1 MKKILKNIPENI
13 RSWEITAVRKTVL
26 PFMTASLTF
35 VVMMTGCVKD
45 ELFNTP
51 HPEHGKITLTTDWNH
66 RTEGLDVPSSYS
78 VEIGDYTA
86 QATDAV
92 HEADYLFEP
101 GDYRIIVHNP
111 AADITVSGTKATV
124 SPASGNW
131 DGVGSFISGTP
142 GVLFTHV
149 QDVAIKKDTDHSFT
163 AVMRQQVR
171 RLTLVIE
178 PTGDASDRI
187 ESIEGY
193 LDGAAGTLDFAEDT
207 HGTPSNVELHF
218 TKITEGAD
226 AGKWSATVELL
237 GTAGSGQRLTAQ
249 LRFADNNPKSL
260 TFSSDLTDALSGFND
275 DKTVPLAIGGTLVET
290 PTEAGFGAEIK
301 DWETVEGDP
310 TEAI

>member
-1 MKKILKNIPENI
+1 MKKILKNIQENI
-13 RSWEITAVRKTVL
+13 RSWEITAFRKTVL

-45 ELFNTP
+45 ELFDTP
-51 HPEHGKITLTTDWNH
+51 HPDHGKVAVTADW
-66 RTEGLDVPSSYS
+66 TGKGEGISVPDKWT
-78 VEIGDYTA
+78 VNIGDYTGEETG
-86 QATDAV
+86 AT
-92 HEADYLFEP
+92 HSPDYLFTP

-111 AADITVSGTKATV
+111 AADITVSSTQATV

-149 QDVAIKKDTDHSFT
+149 QDVVIEKDTDHSFT

-178 PTGDASDRI
+178 PTGDAADRI
-187 ESIEGY
+187 VSIEGY
-193 LDGAAGTLDFAEDT
+193 FNGAAGTLDFAEDA

-249 LRFADNNPKSL
+249 LRFADNNPKAV
-260 TFSSDLTDALSGFND
+260 TFSSDLTDALSGFNG

-301 DWETVEGDP
+301 DWETVEGNP